1 MKQNLIFDETEQV
14 FTMDFGEL
22 HQVGSNITVDQN
34 YTPESENA
42 QSGKAVAEAL
52 EPIQASIKLIEGEKA
67 GISYVDN
74 EITGVKTALNDKAN
88 KDHTHA
94 DKADKNHTH
103 ADIEEGLTDAHA
115 RINELNNSKANKVNI
130 ITDIATAYGFNFL
143 GTHNK
148 EIRLA
153 EVTNISFTFGDGEY
167 NADYT
172 SGLSFDSGATPT
184 AIDYTDSGIL
194 NWVGTD
200 CTTSDGLSIFQ
211 PSANTHYDIVFYF
224 NGKQFIG
231 LVNGFV
237 PATGNEA
244 V

>member
-1 MKQNLIFDETEQV
+1 MIEDEASTRAETDET
-14 FTMDFGEL
+14 L
-22 HQVGSNITVDQN
+22 
-34 YTPESENA
+34 EN
-42 QSGKAVAEAL
+42 S
-52 EPIQASIKLIEGEKA
+52 
-67 GISYVDN
+67 
-74 EITGVKTALNDKAN
+74 
-88 KDHTHA
+88 
-94 DKADKNHTH
+94 KADRDHVHT
-103 ADIEEGLTDAHA
+103 DIEESITKAQEQ
-115 RINELNNSKANKVNI
+115 INALYNGKANKVNI

-143 GTHNK
+143 GTYNK

-153 EVTNISFTFGDGEY
+153 EVTSISFTFGNGEY
-167 NADYT
+167 MADYT
-172 SGLSFDSGATPT
+172 SGLSFNSGATPT

-200 CTTSDGLSIFQ
+200 CTNADGLSIFQ

-224 NGKQFIG
+224 NGAQFIG

>member
-115 RINELNNSKANKVNI
+115 RINELNNNVPTQQQVVASSNSSSNSSSTVYANGGSSKSNK
-130 ITDIATAYGFNFL
+130 Y
-143 GTHNK
+143 HK
-148 EIRLA
+148 
-153 EVTNISFTFGDGEY
+153 
-167 NADYT
+167 
-172 SGLSFDSGATPT
+172 
-184 AIDYTDSGIL
+184 
-194 NWVGTD
+194 
-200 CTTSDGLSIFQ
+200 
-211 PSANTHYDIVFYF
+211 SANAHNMKGAIPMSEDQAKS
-224 NGKQFIG
+224 NGYVACKKCY
-231 LVNGFV
+231 
-237 PATGNEA
+237 
-244 V
+244 